1 MRITGVE
8 PAWAQC
14 SHGPEPCASAYSA
27 ISAYSFLPSEFLHGR
42 EGRTE
47 VELIAWSTFCKTSRN
62 FASSPTWCNLIWRV
76 LIIGVFCNFTQLNKR
91 INNTIAWICLNQLKR
106 LNLTEE
112 MRHYLI
118 GRQYDSERAAY
129 WYSVEHTE
137 NAEPM
142 SRTTLRRLIS
152 GRIAQKNNVSQ
163 GTVEKYSRY
172 SRAID
177 RRTYFSFCLFSTHI
191 LKSSVSVC
199 VSFFSAFCS
208 DKRAVPFGFF
218 SYDTRITFLCLSK
231 TFDPLRKFN
240 YPETIQNSKHL

>member
-1 MRITGVE
+1 
-8 PAWAQC
+8 
-14 SHGPEPCASAYSA
+14 
-27 ISAYSFLPSEFLHGR
+27 
-42 EGRTE
+42 
-47 VELIAWSTFCKTSRN
+47 
-62 FASSPTWCNLIWRV
+62 
-76 LIIGVFCNFTQLNKR
+76 
-91 INNTIAWICLNQLKR
+91 
-106 LNLTEE
+106 

-152 GRIAQKNNVSQ
+152 GRIAQENNVSQ

-208 DKRAVPFGFF
+208 DKRAVPLFHSASSLMIPELLSFV
-218 SYDTRITFLCLSK
+218 YRKLLTRSENSIIRKPFKTANTYKAEKSLS
-231 TFDPLRKFN
+231 R
-240 YPETIQNSKHL
+240 ISVCCS

>member
-1 MRITGVE
+1 M
-8 PAWAQC
+8 
-14 SHGPEPCASAYSA
+14 
-27 ISAYSFLPSEFLHGR
+27 
-42 EGRTE
+42 
-47 VELIAWSTFCKTSRN
+47 
-62 FASSPTWCNLIWRV
+62 
-76 LIIGVFCNFTQLNKR
+76 NKR

>member
-1 MRITGVE
+1 
-8 PAWAQC
+8 
-14 SHGPEPCASAYSA
+14 
-27 ISAYSFLPSEFLHGR
+27 
-42 EGRTE
+42 
-47 VELIAWSTFCKTSRN
+47 
-62 FASSPTWCNLIWRV
+62 
-76 LIIGVFCNFTQLNKR
+76 
-91 INNTIAWICLNQLKR
+91 
-106 LNLTEE
+106 

-152 GRIAQKNNVSQ
+152 GRIAQENNVSQ

-218 SYDTRITFLCLSK
+218 SYDTRSNGKIRTNISPTPARTVSRAETFGCTK
-231 TFDPLRKFN
+231 KN
-240 YPETIQNSKHL
+240 I